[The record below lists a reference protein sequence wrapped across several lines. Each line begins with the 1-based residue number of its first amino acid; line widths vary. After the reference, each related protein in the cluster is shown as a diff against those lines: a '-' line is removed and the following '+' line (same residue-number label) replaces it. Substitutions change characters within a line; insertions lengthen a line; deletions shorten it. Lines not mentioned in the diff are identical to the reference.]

1 MKVLTTLALIATGL
15 TLSSCACKDGKCGHG
30 KKDASCCS
38 AGTVKTKGGSCC
50 SATPAK
56 AKSGTSRSN

>member
-1 MKVLTTLALIATGL
+1 MTSDFIPHHLPSMKVLATLALVITGL
-15 TLSSCACKDGKCGHG
+15 TLSSCACKDGKCGMK

-50 SATPAK
+50 SH
-56 AKSGTSRSN
+56 